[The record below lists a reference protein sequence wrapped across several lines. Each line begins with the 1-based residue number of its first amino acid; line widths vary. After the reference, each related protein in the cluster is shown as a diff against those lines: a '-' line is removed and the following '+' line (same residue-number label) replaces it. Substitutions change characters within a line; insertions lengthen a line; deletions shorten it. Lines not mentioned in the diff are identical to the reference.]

1 METRTNGNFWSA
13 NRITIKGIIVG
24 FLILAL
30 MIPTLFVMQLVQ
42 ERSSRKN
49 EVANEISSKWAS
61 AQTVVGPF
69 MVIPYLEYRDT
80 DGKITSTRK
89 LAYFLPDQV
98 AINGVLYP
106 EFRHRSIYEIVV
118 YNSEINISG
127 NFPAVNPESVNI
139 ASKDLLLNEAYICV
153 GLSDFRGIQDQ
164 LILKWNDSNF
174 VFNAGAINEIVT
186 NGLGAA
192 LPTAE
197 LISGKP
203 QEFSLKLH
211 LKGSE
216 KLYFTPV
223 GKTTSVHLAST
234 WPNPSFEG
242 SFLPVNSE
250 LANNKGFTADWK
262 VLHLNRNYPQSWKDA
277 KYDVAESGFG
287 INLLQP
293 VDSYSQTMR
302 SVKYAILFIAL
313 SFALYFFIEIR
324 QKKIIHPVQYVLM
337 GLALCIFYTLLL
349 SISEYLHFGYAY
361 FISATA
367 TILLITLYS
376 KTLFSTWKIAILFG
390 ASLSI
395 LYGFIFVLIQLQD
408 NALLFGSIGLF
419 GLLAVVMYYSK
430 KIDWYGDQARINI

>member
-1 METRTNGNFWSA
+1 METKTTGNFWSA

-61 AQTVVGPF
+61 AQTIVGPF

-127 NFPAVNPESVNI
+127 NFTSVSPESLNI
-139 ASKDLLLNEAYICV
+139 APKDLLLNEAYICV
-153 GLSDFRGIQDQ
+153 GLSDFRGIEDQ
-164 LILKWNDSNF
+164 LNLEWNDSNF
-174 VFNAGAINEIVT
+174 VFNAGATNEIVT
-186 NGLGAA
+186 NGLGVA
-192 LPTAE
+192 LPGAE

-203 QEFSLKLH
+203 QKFSLKLH

-223 GKTTSVHLAST
+223 GKTTSVHLVST
-234 WPNPSFEG
+234 WSNPSFEG

-250 LANNKGFTADWK
+250 LGNNKGFTADWK

-277 KYDVAESGFG
+277 KYDVFESGFG

-349 SISEYLHFGYAY
+349 SISEYLRFGLAY
-361 FISATA
+361 FISASA

-419 GLLAVVMYYSK
+419 GLLAVVMYYSR